1 MGAAALITSTIL
13 HWINLAIYATLII
26 IMVGSR
32 IADWVEQ
39 ACGRLERLFERWE
52 KVADAFGRAGAAW
65 RRLRR
70 RSEAA
75 RAAWC
80 SHHEG
85 AEPDQQP
92 PDRAE
97 YIPFDDH
104 SKASP
109 TTLTLSLNPPM
120 R

>member
-1 MGAAALITSTIL
+1 MITSTIL
-13 HWINLAIYATLII
+13 HWINSAVYATLII

-39 ACGRLERLFERWE
+39 ACSRLERLFERWE

-65 RRLRR
+65 QRLRR
-70 RSEAA
+70 RLEAEAA

-80 SHHEG
+80 SHHEA

-92 PDRAE
+92 PDLAKDT
-97 YIPFDDH
+97 PSNDH
-104 SKASP
+104 SEASP
-109 TTLTLSLNPPM
+109 TTLKT
-120 R
+120 